1 VNACATCGD
10 VKIAD
15 SCRSRLTPVVAER
28 YDSGIEVGAMDSSVA
43 MRMVWTGFP
52 KAFQPTQG
60 R

>member
-10 VKIAD
+10 VKIAG

-28 YDSGIEVGAMDSSVA
+28 YDSGNEVGDMDSSVA
-43 MRMVWTGFP
+43 KRMVWTGIP
-52 KAFQPTQG
+52 KEFQPTQG